1 MNMKNI
7 FKLSAMIL
15 AAAFVA
21 GCSQNDELDVT
32 PVENEGQLTIH
43 ATASDF
49 VSSDADTRIINEG
62 ADTQF
67 EAGDK
72 IGIFA
77 IRSTDNKLLVQNMP
91 LEYAGADWTGN
102 DNKVYYYKNTAYV
115 AYSPYDENLSIASA
129 DNQASLQ
136 EQIKEY
142 FTQKL
147 EVAGN
152 DQSIAY
158 PSLDLMLASAEP
170 TDIGNANTKSLSFDF
185 KHQLALME
193 IEVPVKA
200 YLDTEK
206 NFIYAEPFTKDFT
219 LNSNSLTMYS
229 LSIKTEGVAGE
240 DAKAYSLFRFLVK
253 PEMAYTLGGELKY
266 GAPIQLEEKTVNLE
280 TGKYM
285 KYTINAEG
293 AESSYTERAIAVG
306 DYYYADGSICPGTN
320 DGDNIIKENC
330 IGIIFATDNVSVS
343 NGMDGSK
350 KYTNGKVLALE
361 NYHTDEMIPTS
372 NASTSSYYVN
382 WGAHEVEEG
391 NAIDKNSTDY
401 NTFSG
406 KFDGYAKTMDFAFS
420 VEAVQNVLK
429 FGKESNK
436 AYAAPISSTGWYM
449 PSIGELIEVFNA
461 FGKSS
466 DGGTYSLTSSDFKE
480 NNVNAGNKS
489 ATLLNL
495 RNKLVKVDGELLQ
508 EFPDSPTSSASK
520 NYTDRW
526 WSTTEV
532 GDADFPDKQTWVI
545 ELKTNGQVKVLNR
558 DKTGAQQASIRPIL
572 AF

>member
-102 DNKVYYYKNTAYV
+102 DNKVYYYKNTSYV

-136 EQIKEY
+136 EQIKEH

-147 EVAGN
+147 KAAEN

-200 YLDTEK
+200 YLDTDK

-219 LNSNSLTMYS
+219 LNGNSLTMYP

-266 GAPIQLEEKTVNLE
+266 GASIQLEEKTVNLE

-372 NASTSSYYVN
+372 NTSTSSYYVI
-382 WGAHEVEEG
+382 WGAHTVENDDVIAKAEG
-391 NAIDKNSTDY
+391 YDV
-401 NTFSG
+401 FSG
-406 KFDGYAKTMDFAFS
+406 KLDGYAKTMDFASS

-429 FGKESNK
+429 FGKESNTK
-436 AYAAPISSTGWYM
+436 YVAPISSTGWYM

-461 FGKSS
+461 FAVSNE
-466 DGGTYSLTSSDFKE
+466 GGEYSL
-480 NNVNAGNKS
+480 S
-489 ATLLNL
+489 ATDFLTESANQLSKAATLKNMQD
-495 RNKLVKVDGELLQ
+495 KLVAAGGELLE
-508 EFPDSPTSSASK
+508 EFAAENK
-520 NYTDRW
+520 TDRW

-532 GDADFPDKQTWVI
+532 GDTENPNKQTWVI
-545 ELKTNGQVKVLNR
+545 ELKTNGQVKVLGR
-558 DKTGAQQASIRPIL
+558 DKTGANASIRPIL

>member
-7 FKLSAMIL
+7 FKLSAMML

-102 DNKVYYYKNTAYV
+102 DNKVYYYKNTSYV

-136 EQIKEY
+136 EQIKEH

-147 EVAGN
+147 KAAEN

-200 YLDTEK
+200 YLDTDK

-219 LNSNSLTMYS
+219 LNGNSLTMYP

-372 NASTSSYYVN
+372 NTSTSSYYVI
-382 WGAHEVEEG
+382 WGAHTVENDDVIAKAEG
-391 NAIDKNSTDY
+391 YDV
-401 NTFSG
+401 FSG
-406 KFDGYAKTMDFAFS
+406 KLDGYAKTMDFASS

-429 FGKESNK
+429 FGKESNTK
-436 AYAAPISSTGWYM
+436 YVAPISSTGWYM

-461 FGKSS
+461 FAVSNE
-466 DGGTYSLTSSDFKE
+466 GGEYSL
-480 NNVNAGNKS
+480 S
-489 ATLLNL
+489 ATDFLTESANQLSKAATLKNMQD
-495 RNKLVKVDGELLQ
+495 KLVAAGGELLE
-508 EFPDSPTSSASK
+508 EFAAENK
-520 NYTDRW
+520 TDRW

-532 GDADFPDKQTWVI
+532 GDTENPNKQTWVI
-545 ELKTNGQVKVLNR
+545 ELKTNGQVKVLGR
-558 DKTGAQQASIRPIL
+558 DKTGANASIRPIL

>member
-43 ATASDF
+43 ATTSDF

-102 DNKVYYYKNTAYV
+102 DNKVYYYKNTSYV

-136 EQIKEY
+136 EQIKEH

-147 EVAGN
+147 KAAEN

-200 YLDTEK
+200 YLDTDK

-219 LNSNSLTMYS
+219 LNGNSLTMYP

-372 NASTSSYYVN
+372 NTSTSSYYVI
-382 WGAHEVEEG
+382 WGAHTVENDDVIAKAEG
-391 NAIDKNSTDY
+391 YDV
-401 NTFSG
+401 FSG
-406 KFDGYAKTMDFAFS
+406 KLDGYAKTMDFASS

-429 FGKESNK
+429 FGKESNTK
-436 AYAAPISSTGWYM
+436 YVAPISSTGWYM

-461 FGKSS
+461 FAVSNE
-466 DGGTYSLTSSDFKE
+466 GGEYSL
-480 NNVNAGNKS
+480 S
-489 ATLLNL
+489 ATDFLTESANQLSKAATLKNMQD
-495 RNKLVKVDGELLQ
+495 KLVAAGGELLE
-508 EFPDSPTSSASK
+508 EFAAENK
-520 NYTDRW
+520 TDRW

-532 GDADFPDKQTWVI
+532 GDTENPNKQTWVI
-545 ELKTNGQVKVLNR
+545 ELKTNGQVKVLGR
-558 DKTGAQQASIRPIL
+558 DKTGANASIRPIL

>member
-43 ATASDF
+43 ATASYF

-102 DNKVYYYKNTAYV
+102 DNKVYYYKNTSYV

-136 EQIKEY
+136 EQIKEH

-147 EVAGN
+147 EAAGN

-170 TDIGNANTKSLSFDF
+170 TDIGNANAKSLSFDF

-200 YLDTEK
+200 YLDTDK

-219 LNSNSLTMYS
+219 LNSNSLTMYP

-253 PEMAYTLGGELKY
+253 PEMVYTLGGELKY

-372 NASTSSYYVN
+372 NTSTSSYYVI
-382 WGAHEVEEG
+382 WGAHTVENDDVIAKAEG
-391 NAIDKNSTDY
+391 YDV
-401 NTFSG
+401 FSG
-406 KFDGYAKTMDFAFS
+406 KLDGYAKTMDFASS

-429 FGKESNK
+429 FGKESNTK
-436 AYAAPISSTGWYM
+436 YVAPISSTGWYM

-461 FGKSS
+461 FAVSNE
-466 DGGTYSLTSSDFKE
+466 GGEYSL
-480 NNVNAGNKS
+480 S
-489 ATLLNL
+489 ATDFLTESANQLSKAATLKNMQD
-495 RNKLVKVDGELLQ
+495 KLVAAGGELLE
-508 EFPDSPTSSASK
+508 EFAAENK
-520 NYTDRW
+520 TDRW

-532 GDADFPDKQTWVI
+532 GDTENPNKQTWVI
-545 ELKTNGQVKVLNR
+545 ELKTNGQVKVLGR
-558 DKTGAQQASIRPIL
+558 DKTGANASIRPIL